1 MAAIDKT
8 YVNKEQLLE
17 AIEWAKKVGEVTLEN
32 GYKFYPI
39 DFIYGYNDIDKLEDR
54 NTYVLWNTPMW
65 FDRWLWLNCPLSF
78 IKERI
83 QKVYDEDTIKEFEN
97 WKYIETVSEK
107 RKYTFLET
115 PRGYGWK
122 FLARGKSKKPSIY
135 IFDIYHKDA
144 PIGYNSQINKWGPMF
159 SMLPYKEEFMLRN
172 KVLSK
177 KAILRLLRKWDIPSI
192 ALVSIKNLHYYG
204 MDYKILVK

>member
-8 YVNKEQLLE
+8 YVNKKQLFE
-17 AIEWAKKVGEVTLEN
+17 AIEWAKEVGEVTLEN

-39 DFIYGYNDIDKLEDR
+39 NFIYAYNDIDELEDR
-54 NTYVLWNTPMW
+54 DTYVLWNTPMW

-78 IKERI
+78 VKDTIED
-83 QKVYDEDTIKEFEN
+83 VYSEDTIKEFEN
-97 WKYIETVSEK
+97 WKYVEQVPEK

-115 PRGYGWK
+115 PSGYGWK
-122 FLARGKSKKPSIY
+122 FLANGKGKKPSIY
-135 IFDIYHKDA
+135 IFNIHYKDKYF
-144 PIGYNSQINKWGPMF
+144 GYNSQINKWGPIRG
-159 SMLPYKEEFMLRN
+159 MLPYRGEFELRN

-177 KAILRLLRKWDIPSI
+177 KAVLRMLRKWNLPSG
-192 ALVSIKNLHYYG
+192 SIVRIMNLHYYG

>member
-17 AIEWAKKVGEVTLEN
+17 AIEWAKGVGEVTLEN

-39 DFIYGYNDIDKLEDR
+39 NFIYAYNDIDELEDR
-54 NTYVLWNTPMW
+54 DTYILWNTPMW

-78 IKERI
+78 IKDRI
-83 QKVYDEDTIKEFEN
+83 EDVYDEDTVKEFEN
-97 WKYIETVSEK
+97 WKYVETKPEK

-115 PRGYGWK
+115 PVGYGWK
-122 FLARGKSKKPSIY
+122 FLANGKGKKPSIY
-135 IFDIYHKDA
+135 IFSIYCKDMHF
-144 PIGYNSQINKWGPMF
+144 GYNSQINKWGSMF
-159 SMLPYKEEFMLRN
+159 GMLPYRGELELRN

-177 KAILRLLRKWDIPSI
+177 KAILRMLRKWYIPSGAI
-192 ALVSIKNLHYYG
+192 VNIKNLHYYG

>member
-8 YVNKEQLLE
+8 YVNKEQLLKT
-17 AIEWAKKVGEVTLEN
+17 IEWAKEVGEVTLEN
-32 GYKFYPI
+32 GYKFNPI
-39 DFIYGYNDIDKLEDR
+39 NFIYTYDIDELKDGD
-54 NTYVLWNTPMW
+54 TYVLWNTPVW

-83 QKVYDEDTIKEFEN
+83 QEVYDEDTIKEFEN
-97 WKYIETVSEK
+97 WKYVESVPEK

-115 PRGYGWK
+115 PLGYGWK
-122 FLARGKSKKPSIY
+122 FIANGKGKKPSIY
-135 IFDIYHKDA
+135 IFDMTYKDIYF
-144 PIGYNSQINKWGPMF
+144 GYNSQINKWGPMF
-159 SMLPYKEEFMLRN
+159 DMLPYIDEFELRN

-177 KAILRLLRKWDIPSI
+177 KAILRILRKWNIPSGTI
-192 ALVSIKNLHYYG
+192 VHIKNMHYYG

>member
-1 MAAIDKT
+1 MAAIDRT

-17 AIEWAKKVGEVTLEN
+17 AIEWAKEVGEVTLEN

-39 DFIYGYNDIDKLEDR
+39 NFIHVYNDIDELEDEDG
-54 NTYVLWNTPMW
+54 YVLWNTPMW

-78 IKERI
+78 VKGRIKN
-83 QKVYDEDTIKEFEN
+83 VYNEDTINAFEN
-97 WKYIETVSEK
+97 WKYIETVPEK

-115 PRGYGWK
+115 PVGYGWK
-122 FLARGKSKKPSIY
+122 FIASGKGKKSSIY
-135 IFDIYHKDA
+135 IFSITYKDMYF
-144 PIGYNSQINKWGPMF
+144 GYNPQINKWGLMF
-159 SMLPYKEEFMLRN
+159 GMLPYREEFELRN

-177 KAILRLLRKWDIPSI
+177 KAILRFLRKWDIPSGAI
-192 ALVSIKNLHYYG
+192 VNIKNLHYYG